1 MLKYFFKEFS
11 VSLLLAVILKSF
23 VLNILFTNVSLLIFN
38 VLIVILAR
46 CLQVNKRY
54 PEKKITSDQKI
65 TLPRVSDKNTASVS
79 LTSFLFV

>member
-1 MLKYFFKEFS
+1 MIKYFFKEFS

-23 VLNILFTNVSLLIFN
+23 VLNVLFTNVSLLIFN

-54 PEKKITSDQKI
+54 PEKKNTSDQKI
-65 TLPRVSDKNTASVS
+65 TLPRVTDKNTASVS
-79 LTSFLFV
+79 LISFLFV